1 MRNTELRRKLLPAFP
16 GRPLRKIVPGAL
28 LALLATSTLAAE
40 PPQGT
45 TLTLGGGVGVAPRY
59 SGSDENR
66 VSTALMLDYS
76 MRNGFFVS
84 STRGLGYGNTLGNVD
99 YSAALS
105 YRTGRKDHNVDS
117 DTMSDGSDHLRG
129 MGNVKGSALGVV
141 GLGYKLTNWLSA
153 QLQAE
158 VPFSQHD
165 NGAALHVGLVSPLY
179 HSPKNSV
186 TLGLTSSW
194 GTNDYMQTYYGV
206 SAAQSAASGFTQYT
220 AGSGLYACS
229 LNLDWTHNLTER
241 WSVVADAGYTQLAG
255 DARNSPIVQRK
266 ASPTGSLTVTYR
278 F

>member
-1 MRNTELRRKLLPAFP
+1 MRNTELRHKFRPSFP
-16 GRPLRKIVPGAL
+16 ESILKKIVPGAL
-28 LALLATSTLAAE
+28 LALLSTPTLAAE

-66 VSTALMLDYS
+66 VSTALVLDYS

-84 STRGLGYGNTLGNVD
+84 STRGLGYGNSLGNFD

-158 VPFSQHD
+158 VPFSQRD
-165 NGAALHVGLVSPLY
+165 NGAALHFGIVSPLY

-206 SAAQSAASGFTQYT
+206 SAAQSAASGFRQYH
-220 AGSGLYACS
+220 AGSGIYACS
-229 LNLDWTHNLTER
+229 LNLDWTHNFTER

>member
-1 MRNTELRRKLLPAFP
+1 MRNTEPHHKFLPAFA
-16 GRPLRKIVPGAL
+16 GRPLKKILPGTL
-28 LALLATSTLAAE
+28 LALLATPTLAAE
-40 PPQGT
+40 PPLRT
-45 TLTLGGGVGVAPRY
+45 SLTVGGGVDVAPRY

-66 VSTALMLDYS
+66 VSTALVLDYS

-84 STRGLGYGNTLGNVD
+84 STRGLGYGNNLGNVD

-117 DTMSDGSDHLRG
+117 DDMNDGSDHLRG
-129 MGNVKGSALGVV
+129 MGNIKGSALGVV
-141 GLGYKLTNWLSA
+141 GLGYNFTPWLSA

-158 VPFSQHD
+158 MPFSQRD
-165 NGAALHVGLVSPLY
+165 NGAALHVGIVSPLY

-186 TLGLTSSW
+186 TMALTSSW

-206 SAAQSAASGFTQYT
+206 SAPQSAASGFTQYD
-220 AGSGLYACS
+220 AGSGIYAWS
-229 LNLDWTHNLTER
+229 LNLDWTHNFTER

-266 ASPTGSLTVTYR
+266 SSPTGSLKVTYR

>member
-1 MRNTELRRKLLPAFP
+1 MRYTEPHHKFLPAFA
-16 GRPLRKIVPGAL
+16 GRPLKKILPGAL
-28 LALLATSTLAAE
+28 LALLATPTLAAE
-40 PPQGT
+40 SPLRT
-45 TLTLGGGVGVAPRY
+45 SLTVGGGVDVAPRY

-66 VSTALMLDYS
+66 VSTALVLDYS

-84 STRGLGYGNTLGNVD
+84 STRGLGYGNNLGNVD

-117 DTMSDGSDHLRG
+117 DDMNDGSDYLRG
-129 MGNVKGSALGVV
+129 MGNIKGSALGVV
-141 GLGYKLTNWLSA
+141 GLGYNFTPWLSA

-158 VPFSQHD
+158 VPFSQRD
-165 NGAALHVGLVSPLY
+165 NGAALHVGIVSPLY

-186 TLGLTSSW
+186 TMALTSSW
-194 GTNDYMQTYYGV
+194 GTNDYMRTYYGV
-206 SAAQSAASGFTQYT
+206 SASQSAASGFTQYD
-220 AGSGLYACS
+220 AGSGIYAWS
-229 LNLDWTHNLTER
+229 LNLDWTHNFTER

-266 ASPTGSLTVTYR
+266 SSPTGSLKVTYR

>member
-1 MRNTELRRKLLPAFP
+1 MRNTELRHKFRPSFP
-16 GRPLRKIVPGAL
+16 ESILKKIVPGAL
-28 LALLATSTLAAE
+28 LALLATPTLAAE

-66 VSTALMLDYS
+66 VSTALVLDYS

-84 STRGLGYGNTLGNVD
+84 STRGLGYGNSLGNFD

-158 VPFSQHD
+158 VPFSQRD
-165 NGAALHVGLVSPLY
+165 NGAALHFGIVSPLY

-206 SAAQSAASGFTQYT
+206 SAAQSAASGFTQYY
-220 AGSGLYACS
+220 AGSGIYACS
-229 LNLDWTHNLTER
+229 LNLDWTHNFTES

>member
-1 MRNTELRRKLLPAFP
+1 MRNTELRHKFRPSFP
-16 GRPLRKIVPGAL
+16 ESILKKIVPGAL
-28 LALLATSTLAAE
+28 LALLSTPTLAAE

-66 VSTALMLDYS
+66 VSTALVLDYS

-84 STRGLGYGNTLGNVD
+84 STRGLGYGNSLGNFD

-158 VPFSQHD
+158 VPFSQRD
-165 NGAALHVGLVSPLY
+165 NGAALHFGIVSPLY

-206 SAAQSAASGFTQYT
+206 SATQSAASGFTQYH
-220 AGSGLYACS
+220 AGSGIYASS
-229 LNLDWTHNLTER
+229 LNLDWTHNFTES

>member
-1 MRNTELRRKLLPAFP
+1 MRNTEPHHKFLPAFA
-16 GRPLRKIVPGAL
+16 GRPLKKFLPGAL
-28 LALLATSTLAAE
+28 LALLATPTLAAE
-40 PPQGT
+40 PPLRT
-45 TLTLGGGVGVAPRY
+45 SLTVGGGVDVAPRY

-66 VSTALMLDYS
+66 VSTALVLDYS

-84 STRGLGYGNTLGNVD
+84 STRGLGYGNNLGNVD

-117 DTMSDGSDHLRG
+117 DDMNDGSDYLRG
-129 MGNVKGSALGVV
+129 MGNIKGSALGVV
-141 GLGYKLTNWLSA
+141 GLGYNFTPWLSA

-158 VPFSQHD
+158 VPFSQRD
-165 NGAALHVGLVSPLY
+165 NGAALHVGIVSPLY

-186 TLGLTSSW
+186 TMALTSSW

-206 SAAQSAASGFTQYT
+206 SAPQSAASGFTQYD
-220 AGSGLYACS
+220 AGSGIYAWS
-229 LNLDWTHNLTER
+229 LNLDWTHNFTKR

-266 ASPTGSLTVTYR
+266 SSPTGSLKVTYR

>member
-1 MRNTELRRKLLPAFP
+1 MRNTEPHHKFLPAFA
-16 GRPLRKIVPGAL
+16 GRPLKKILPGAL
-28 LALLATSTLAAE
+28 LALLATPTLAAE
-40 PPQGT
+40 PPLRT
-45 TLTLGGGVGVAPRY
+45 SLTVGGGVDVAPRY

-66 VSTALMLDYS
+66 VSTALVLDYS

-84 STRGLGYGNTLGNVD
+84 STRGLGYGNNLGNVD

-117 DTMSDGSDHLRG
+117 DDMNDGSDHLRG
-129 MGNVKGSALGVV
+129 MGNIKGSALGVV
-141 GLGYKLTNWLSA
+141 GLGYNFTPWLSA

-158 VPFSQHD
+158 VPFSQRD
-165 NGAALHVGLVSPLY
+165 NGAALHVGIVSPLY

-186 TLGLTSSW
+186 TMALTSSW

-206 SAAQSAASGFTQYT
+206 SAPQSAASGFTQYD
-220 AGSGLYACS
+220 AGSGIYAWS
-229 LNLDWTHNLTER
+229 LNLDWTHNFTER

-266 ASPTGSLTVTYR
+266 SSPTGSLKVTYR

>member
-1 MRNTELRRKLLPAFP
+1 MRNTEPRRKFLPAFP
-16 GRPLRKIVPGAL
+16 GRPLKNIVPGAL
-28 LALLATSTLAAE
+28 LALLATPTLAAE

-66 VSTALMLDYS
+66 VSTALVLDYS
-76 MRNGFFVS
+76 MRNGFFAS
-84 STRGLGYGNTLGNVD
+84 STRGLGYGNSLGNLD

-158 VPFSQHD
+158 VPFSQRD
-165 NGAALHVGLVSPLY
+165 NGAALHFGIVSPLY

-206 SAAQSAASGFTQYT
+206 SAAQSAASGFTQYH
-220 AGSGLYACS
+220 AGSGIYACS
-229 LNLDWTHNLTER
+229 LNLDWTHNFTER

>member
-1 MRNTELRRKLLPAFP
+1 MRNTELRHKFRPSFP
-16 GRPLRKIVPGAL
+16 ESILKKIVPGAL
-28 LALLATSTLAAE
+28 LALLSTPTLAAE

-66 VSTALMLDYS
+66 VSTALVLDYS

-84 STRGLGYGNTLGNVD
+84 STRGLGYGNSLGNFD

-158 VPFSQHD
+158 VPFSQRD
-165 NGAALHVGLVSPLY
+165 NGAALHFGIVSPLY

-206 SAAQSAASGFTQYT
+206 SATQSAASGFTQYH
-220 AGSGLYACS
+220 AGSGIYASS
-229 LNLDWTHNLTER
+229 LNLDWTHNFTER

>member
-1 MRNTELRRKLLPAFP
+1 MRNTEPHHKFLPAFA
-16 GRPLRKIVPGAL
+16 GRPLKKILPGAL
-28 LALLATSTLAAE
+28 LALLATPTLAAE
-40 PPQGT
+40 PPLRT
-45 TLTLGGGVGVAPRY
+45 SLTVGGGVDVAPRY

-66 VSTALMLDYS
+66 VSTALVLDYS

-84 STRGLGYGNTLGNVD
+84 STRGLGYGNNLGNVD

-117 DTMSDGSDHLRG
+117 DDMNDGSDYLRG
-129 MGNVKGSALGVV
+129 MGNIKGSALGVV
-141 GLGYKLTNWLSA
+141 GLGYNFTPWLSA

-158 VPFSQHD
+158 VPFSQRD
-165 NGAALHVGLVSPLY
+165 NGAALHVGIVSPLY

-186 TLGLTSSW
+186 TMALTSSW

-206 SAAQSAASGFTQYT
+206 SAPQSAASGFTQYD
-220 AGSGLYACS
+220 AGSGIYAWS
-229 LNLDWTHNLTER
+229 LNLDWTHNFTER

-266 ASPTGSLTVTYR
+266 SSPTGSLKVTYR

>member
-1 MRNTELRRKLLPAFP
+1 MRNTEPHHKFLPAFA
-16 GRPLRKIVPGAL
+16 GRPLKKILPGTL
-28 LALLATSTLAAE
+28 LALLATPTLAAE
-40 PPQGT
+40 PPLRT
-45 TLTLGGGVGVAPRY
+45 SLTVGGGVDVAPRY
-59 SGSDENR
+59 SGSNENR
-66 VSTALMLDYS
+66 VSTALVLDYS

-84 STRGLGYGNTLGNVD
+84 STRGLGYGNNLGNVD

-117 DTMSDGSDHLRG
+117 DDMNDGSDHLRG
-129 MGNVKGSALGVV
+129 MGNIKGSALGVV
-141 GLGYKLTNWLSA
+141 GLGYNFTPWLSA

-158 VPFSQHD
+158 VPFSQRD
-165 NGAALHVGLVSPLY
+165 NGAALHVGIVSPLY

-186 TLGLTSSW
+186 TMALTSSW

-206 SAAQSAASGFTQYT
+206 SASQSAASGFTQYD
-220 AGSGLYACS
+220 AGSGIYAWS
-229 LNLDWTHNLTER
+229 LNLDWTHNFTER

-266 ASPTGSLTVTYR
+266 SSPTGSLKVTYR

>member
-1 MRNTELRRKLLPAFP
+1 MRNTELRHKFRPSFP
-16 GRPLRKIVPGAL
+16 ESILKKIVPGAL
-28 LALLATSTLAAE
+28 LALLATPTLAAE

-66 VSTALMLDYS
+66 VSTVLVLDYS

-84 STRGLGYGNTLGNVD
+84 STRGLGYGNSLGNFD

-158 VPFSQHD
+158 VPFSQRD
-165 NGAALHVGLVSPLY
+165 NGAALHFGIVSPLY

-206 SAAQSAASGFTQYT
+206 SAAQSAASGFTQYH
-220 AGSGLYACS
+220 AGSGIYACS
-229 LNLDWTHNLTER
+229 LNLDWTHNFTES

>member
-1 MRNTELRRKLLPAFP
+1 MRNTEPHHKFLPAFA
-16 GRPLRKIVPGAL
+16 GRPLKKFLPGAL
-28 LALLATSTLAAE
+28 LALLATPTLAAE
-40 PPQGT
+40 PPLRT
-45 TLTLGGGVGVAPRY
+45 SLTVGGGVDVAPRY

-66 VSTALMLDYS
+66 VSTALVLDYS

-84 STRGLGYGNTLGNVD
+84 STRGLGYGNNLGNVD

-117 DTMSDGSDHLRG
+117 DDMNDGSDYLRG
-129 MGNVKGSALGVV
+129 MGNIKGSALGVV
-141 GLGYKLTNWLSA
+141 GLGYNFTPWLSA

-158 VPFSQHD
+158 VPFSQRD
-165 NGAALHVGLVSPLY
+165 NGAALHVGIVSPLY

-186 TLGLTSSW
+186 TMALTSSW

-206 SAAQSAASGFTQYT
+206 SAPQSAASGFTQYD
-220 AGSGLYACS
+220 AGSGIYAWS
-229 LNLDWTHNLTER
+229 LNLDWTHNFTER

-266 ASPTGSLTVTYR
+266 SSPTGSLKVTYR

>member
-1 MRNTELRRKLLPAFP
+1 MRNTEPRRKFLPAFL
-16 GRPLRKIVPGAL
+16 GRPLKNIVPGAL
-28 LALLATSTLAAE
+28 LALLATPTLAAE

-66 VSTALMLDYS
+66 VSTALVLDYS

-84 STRGLGYGNTLGNVD
+84 STRGLGYGNSLGNLD

-117 DTMSDGSDHLRG
+117 DTMSDGSDYLRG

-158 VPFSQHD
+158 VPFSQRD
-165 NGAALHVGLVSPLY
+165 NGAALHFGIVSPLY

-220 AGSGLYACS
+220 AGSGIYACS
-229 LNLDWTHNLTER
+229 LNLDWTHNFTES

>member
-1 MRNTELRRKLLPAFP
+1 MRNTELRHKFRPSFP
-16 GRPLRKIVPGAL
+16 ESILKKIVPGTL
-28 LALLATSTLAAE
+28 LALLATPTLAAE

-66 VSTALMLDYS
+66 VSTALVLDYS

-84 STRGLGYGNTLGNVD
+84 STRGLGYGNSLGNFD

-158 VPFSQHD
+158 VPFSQRD
-165 NGAALHVGLVSPLY
+165 NGAALHFGIVSPLY

-206 SAAQSAASGFTQYT
+206 SATQSAASGFTQYH
-220 AGSGLYACS
+220 AGSGIYASS
-229 LNLDWTHNLTER
+229 LNLDWTHNFTER

>member
-1 MRNTELRRKLLPAFP
+1 MRNTESHRKFPPAFA
-16 GRPLRKIVPGAL
+16 GRPLKKILPGAL
-28 LALLATSTLAAE
+28 LALLATPTLAAE
-40 PPQGT
+40 PPLRT
-45 TLTLGGGVGVAPRY
+45 SLTVGGGVDVAPRY

-66 VSTALMLDYS
+66 VSTALVLDYS

-84 STRGLGYGNTLGNVD
+84 STRGLGYGNNLGNVD

-117 DTMSDGSDHLRG
+117 DDMNDGSDYIRG
-129 MGNVKGSALGVV
+129 MGNIKGSALGVV
-141 GLGYKLTNWLSA
+141 GLGYNFTPWLSA

-158 VPFSQHD
+158 VPFSQRD
-165 NGAALHVGLVSPLY
+165 NGAALHVGIVSPLY

-186 TLGLTSSW
+186 TMALTSSW

-206 SAAQSAASGFTQYT
+206 SAPQSAASGFTQYD
-220 AGSGLYACS
+220 AGSGIYAWS
-229 LNLDWTHNLTER
+229 LNLDWTHNFTER

-266 ASPTGSLTVTYR
+266 SSPTGSLKVTYR

>member
-1 MRNTELRRKLLPAFP
+1 MRNTELRHKFRPSFP
-16 GRPLRKIVPGAL
+16 ESILKKIVPGAL
-28 LALLATSTLAAE
+28 LALLATPTLAAE

-66 VSTALMLDYS
+66 VSTALVLDYS

-84 STRGLGYGNTLGNVD
+84 STRGLGYGNSLGNVD

-158 VPFSQHD
+158 VPFSQRD
-165 NGAALHVGLVSPLY
+165 NGAALHFGIVSPLY

-206 SAAQSAASGFTQYT
+206 SAAQSAASGFRQYH
-220 AGSGLYACS
+220 AGSGIYVCS
-229 LNLDWTHNLTER
+229 LNLDWTHNFTES

>member
-1 MRNTELRRKLLPAFP
+1 MRNTEPHHKFLPAFA
-16 GRPLRKIVPGAL
+16 GRMLKKILPGAL
-28 LALLATSTLAAE
+28 LVLLATPTLAAE
-40 PPQGT
+40 PPLRT
-45 TLTLGGGVGVAPRY
+45 SLTVGGGVDVAPRY

-66 VSTALMLDYS
+66 VSTALVLDYS

-84 STRGLGYGNTLGNVD
+84 STRGLGYGNNLGNVD

-117 DTMSDGSDHLRG
+117 DDMNDGSDYLRG
-129 MGNVKGSALGVV
+129 MGNIKGSALGVV
-141 GLGYKLTNWLSA
+141 GLGYNFTPWLSA

-158 VPFSQHD
+158 VPFSQRD
-165 NGAALHVGLVSPLY
+165 NGAALHVGIVSPLY

-186 TLGLTSSW
+186 TMALTSSW

-206 SAAQSAASGFTQYT
+206 SASQSAASGFTQYD
-220 AGSGLYACS
+220 AGSGIYAWS
-229 LNLDWTHNLTER
+229 LNLDWTHNFTER

-266 ASPTGSLTVTYR
+266 SSPTGSLKVTYR

>member
-1 MRNTELRRKLLPAFP
+1 MRNTELRHKFRPSFP
-16 GRPLRKIVPGAL
+16 ESILKKIVPGAL
-28 LALLATSTLAAE
+28 LALLSTPTLAAE

-66 VSTALMLDYS
+66 VSTALVLDYS
-76 MRNGFFVS
+76 MHNGFFVS
-84 STRGLGYGNTLGNVD
+84 STRGLGYGNSLGNLD

-153 QLQAE
+153 QVQAE
-158 VPFSQHD
+158 VPFSQRD
-165 NGAALHVGLVSPLY
+165 NGAALHFGIVSPLY

-206 SAAQSAASGFTQYT
+206 SAAQSAASGFTQYH
-220 AGSGLYACS
+220 AGSGIYACS
-229 LNLDWTHNLTER
+229 LNLDWTHNFTES

>member
-1 MRNTELRRKLLPAFP
+1 MRNTEPHHKFLPAFA
-16 GRPLRKIVPGAL
+16 GRPLKKILPGAL
-28 LALLATSTLAAE
+28 LALLATPTLAAE
-40 PPQGT
+40 PPLRT
-45 TLTLGGGVGVAPRY
+45 SLTVGGGVDVAPRY

-66 VSTALMLDYS
+66 VSTALVLDYS
-76 MRNGFFVS
+76 MRNGFFFS
-84 STRGLGYGNTLGNVD
+84 STRGLGYGNNLGNVD

-117 DTMSDGSDHLRG
+117 DDMNDGSDHLRG
-129 MGNVKGSALGVV
+129 MGNIKGSALGVV
-141 GLGYKLTNWLSA
+141 GLGYNFTPWLSA

-158 VPFSQHD
+158 VPFSQRD
-165 NGAALHVGLVSPLY
+165 NGAALHVGIVSPLY

-186 TLGLTSSW
+186 TMALTSSW

-206 SAAQSAASGFTQYT
+206 SAPQSAASGFTQYD
-220 AGSGLYACS
+220 AGSGIYAWS
-229 LNLDWTHNLTER
+229 LNLDWTHNFTER

-266 ASPTGSLTVTYR
+266 SSPTGSLKVTYR

>member
-1 MRNTELRRKLLPAFP
+1 MRNTELRHKFRPSFP
-16 GRPLRKIVPGAL
+16 ESILKKIVPGAL
-28 LALLATSTLAAE
+28 LALLATPTLAAE

-66 VSTALMLDYS
+66 VSTALVLDYS

-84 STRGLGYGNTLGNVD
+84 STRGLGYGNSLGNLD

-158 VPFSQHD
+158 VPFSERD
-165 NGAALHVGLVSPLY
+165 NGAALHFGIVSPLY

-220 AGSGLYACS
+220 AGSGIYACS
-229 LNLDWTHNLTER
+229 LNLDWTHNFTER

>member
-1 MRNTELRRKLLPAFP
+1 MRNTEPHRKFLPAFA
-16 GRPLRKIVPGAL
+16 GRPLKKILPGAL
-28 LALLATSTLAAE
+28 LALLATPTLAAE
-40 PPQGT
+40 PPLRT
-45 TLTLGGGVGVAPRY
+45 SLTVGGGVDVAPRY

-66 VSTALMLDYS
+66 VSTALVLDYS

-84 STRGLGYGNTLGNVD
+84 STRGLGYGNNLGNVD

-117 DTMSDGSDHLRG
+117 DDMNDGSDYLRG
-129 MGNVKGSALGVV
+129 MGNIKGSALGVV
-141 GLGYKLTNWLSA
+141 GLGYNFTPWLSA

-158 VPFSQHD
+158 VPFSQRD
-165 NGAALHVGLVSPLY
+165 NGAALHVGIVSPLY

-186 TLGLTSSW
+186 TMALTSSW

-206 SAAQSAASGFTQYT
+206 SAPQSAASGFTQYD
-220 AGSGLYACS
+220 AGSGIYAWS
-229 LNLDWTHNLTER
+229 LNLDWTHNFTER

-266 ASPTGSLTVTYR
+266 SSPTGSLKVTYR

>member
-1 MRNTELRRKLLPAFP
+1 MRNTELRHKFRPSFP
-16 GRPLRKIVPGAL
+16 ESILKKIVPGAL
-28 LALLATSTLAAE
+28 LALLATPTLAAE

-66 VSTALMLDYS
+66 VSTALVLDYS

-84 STRGLGYGNTLGNVD
+84 STRGLGYGNSLGNVD

-158 VPFSQHD
+158 VPFSQRD
-165 NGAALHVGLVSPLY
+165 NGAALHFGIVSPLY

-206 SAAQSAASGFTQYT
+206 RAAQSAASGFTQYT
-220 AGSGLYACS
+220 AGSGIYACS
-229 LNLDWTHNLTER
+229 LNLDWTHNFTES